1 MFLIPYYSHNNVAI
15 NFKMKTYNLI
25 FLRNSKIVLSKK
37 TYSDWKDIQT
47 EFDDYMS
54 SIDFESKEDLIEYLC
69 ADYKIDL
76 ELINSQINKLES
88 SELEKIELTI

>member
-1 MFLIPYYSHNNVAI
+1 
-15 NFKMKTYNLI
+15 MKTYNLI